1 MKLKTLLSAAIIAAL
16 LIGITACKCK
26 KDEKQSSKPSNET
39 IQSVDNED
47 EIKDEI
53 TFLQTFL
60 EKYITLSGK
69 EAQEFARMHLT
80 EDFYSLY
87 IENCNNQ
94 DNAIDVI
101 CEVQTSEKVEKI
113 DRIEKGSEDPTSF
126 IVQVIAKDAE
136 GNEFTTQYDMTVVKE
151 DGKFKLADSQIYD

>member
-26 KDEKQSSKPSNET
+26 KDEKQASKPSSET

-60 EKYITLSGK
+60 DKYIALSGK
-69 EAQEFARMHLT
+69 EAQEFAREHLT
-80 EDFYSLY
+80 EDFYSTY
-87 IENCNNQ
+87 IENRNNQ

-101 CEVQTSEKVEKI
+101 CEVQTGEKVQKI
-113 DRIEKGSEDPTSF
+113 DRIEKGSEDPTSY
-126 IVQVIAKDAE
+126 IVQVIATDAE

-151 DGKFKLADSQIYD
+151 NGKFKLADSQIYD

>member
-1 MKLKTLLSAAIIAAL
+1 MKIRIFISAVIIAAIF
-16 LIGITACKCK
+16 IGFSACKDK
-26 KDEKQSSKPSNET
+26 KSDEQSSKPEPKEAQV
-39 IQSVDNED
+39 IDN
-47 EIKDEI
+47 KDEI
-53 TFLQTFL
+53 TFLQSFL

-69 EAQEFARMHLT
+69 EAQNLAREHLT
-80 EDFYSLY
+80 KDFYSDY

-94 DNAIDVI
+94 DNAIDMI

-113 DRIEKGSEDPTSF
+113 DRIEKGSEAPDSF

>member
-1 MKLKTLLSAAIIAAL
+1 MKLKTLLSAAIIASL
-16 LIGITACKCK
+16 FLGVSACKCK
-26 KDEKQSSKPSNET
+26 KDEEQSSKPSDET
-39 IQSVDNED
+39 TQVIDN
-47 EIKDEI
+47 KDEI

-80 EDFYSLY
+80 GDFYSTY

-136 GNEFTTQYDMTVVKE
+136 GNEFTTQYDMTVLKE
-151 DGKFKLADSQIYD
+151 DGKLKLADSQIYD

>member
-16 LIGITACKCK
+16 LIGVAACKCK
-26 KDEKQSSKPSNET
+26 KDEEQSSKPSDET
-39 IQSVDNED
+39 IQVVDN
-47 EIKDEI
+47 KDEI

-60 EKYITLSGK
+60 ENYITLSGK
-69 EAQEFARMHLT
+69 EAREFARMHLT
-80 EDFYSLY
+80 QDFYSTY

-101 CEVQTSEKVEKI
+101 CEVQTSEKVERI

-126 IVQVIAKDAE
+126 IVQVFAKDAE
-136 GNEFTTQYDMTVVKE
+136 GKEFTTQYDMTVVNE
-151 DGKFKLADSQIYD
+151 NGKFKLADSQIYD